1 MLRGWRAAPQ
11 VVAPRVAG
19 RNVRSIFTLIVIFL
33 AQPAL
38 GSQASVPG
46 CFFCANDLCLLAF
59 SFWRPAQRLLCICC
73 IAASFVHLLHRS
85 GFCASAALQRLLRI
99 CCIAASSVHLLHCSV
114 FCGAASSSVQTS
126 ASLHPPAASPA
137 SNIFPMA
144 LRRSAPRPATN
155 LTRRRRSSVWLAIW
169 RTWAGFANSQHRD
182 AAFATP
188 DNICA
193 HSSLLPHWAAAQTD
207 ANLSAHLHR
216 LPTPPPYLRRMR
228 LLPGR
233 VRGCWVLDETFANQ
247 GLRCW
252 VANDAASCPWR
263 SSCKSP
269 RARIPVLGTSG
280 AHWPAR
286 WPRFE
291 LTEHV
296 DKS

>member
-1 MLRGWRAAPQ
+1 MVASRGGGLLRSLLLRGWWAAPQ
-11 VVAPRVAG
+11 VVASRVTG

-59 SFWRPAQRLLCICC
+59 SFWHPAQRLLRICC
-73 IAASFVHLLHRS
+73 IAASSVHLLHCSGFCASAASQRLLRICCIAAASVHLLHRS
-85 GFCASAALQRLLRI
+85 VFCTSAALQRLLRI
-99 CCIAASSVHLLHCSV
+99 CCIAAASVHLLHCSV

-126 ASLHPPAASPA
+126 ASLHPSRSASA

-188 DNICA
+188 NNIYVRIHLCC
-193 HSSLLPHWAAAQTD
+193 HSGLLLRHSQSSRPICTD
-207 ANLSAHLHR
+207 CLRHLRISA
-216 LPTPPPYLRRMR
+216 
-228 LLPGR
+228 
-233 VRGCWVLDETFANQ
+233 E
-247 GLRCW
+247 
-252 VANDAASCPWR
+252 
-263 SSCKSP
+263 
-269 RARIPVLGTSG
+269 
-280 AHWPAR
+280 
-286 WPRFE
+286 
-291 LTEHV
+291 
-296 DKS
+296 